1 MPQSV
6 APVRMRRAVSSIVE
20 TLEDRR
26 LLSATISLQNLD
38 GLPGND
44 RLVFNRLQNV
54 NPDVNDIVHD
64 TDTLAIT
71 NTGDQ
76 PLTIK
81 SLSLSDTT
89 NWQLVSPPAAGTVV
103 PVAHTLDVTVKFV
116 AQSAPAN
123 QPANETNDV
132 TSTDGLAPAQTG
144 GVWDGTLTINSN
156 DPATPAAA
164 VQLAGYW
171 QFESEHEEEPN
182 LQTIVNRLFG
192 YGTDISNTQ
201 QTDYANSGSTVV
213 PYGEEVLS
221 GLWQAADPAQAVT
234 VRELAAYH
242 TQDDPFNTSTL
253 LSQHFNWYS
262 QASPNT
268 NHLLFS
274 HALREGQ
281 SLLPNILN
289 STTAPAEGS
298 FSPGGVFG
306 LNIDGENS
314 QDSLNTT
321 DINNFGRSGHAIRF
335 YPARDS
341 SGNLMANTWIVG
353 LDYQNQ
359 TFDNSDYQDG
369 LYLVTNMRPVTQ
381 APAPANLQAV
391 SANGQVTLS
400 WSAVSDSSL
409 SGYNIYRSDTAGGTF
424 TKLNSTPIN
433 GTTYIDSSPAHAT
446 EYYQVSAVD
455 SAGESEKA
463 DAAVGVAAQGGGGDP
478 SNGPDLTLGPVTG
491 KFKSSVVGNTL
502 AGPSKVTLT
511 NSGNQTAKGT
521 VVIELLASQSQ
532 TDVSGATEVAHITR
546 AVNLKA
552 GKSITFALPG
562 FRYASTL
569 NGQYFMV
576 AQVQA
581 TKGIAETN
589 TSNNLGASTAATT
602 ITPPFVDLDNLFT
615 GALPATV
622 IPGKR
627 TLLTM
632 PVLNKGNVTA
642 HGMATVTIT
651 ASTSSSGA
659 GGTTMATLKVPVL
672 LATGKTAKYNL
683 RFLVPTLAHGTYF
696 VVTNV
701 ALAGDTN
708 AANNTGVSTGT
719 FTA

>member
-1 MPQSV
+1 MMPQIV
-6 APVRMRRAVSSIVE
+6 APVRMRRAVSAVIE

-38 GLPGND
+38 GLPTDN
-44 RLVFNRLQNV
+44 RLVFNRIQNP

-64 TDTLAIT
+64 MDTLAIT
-71 NTGDQ
+71 NSGDQ

-103 PVAHTLDVTVKFV
+103 AVGHTLDVTVKFI

-123 QPANETNDV
+123 QPVDETNDL

-156 DPATPAAA
+156 DPATPAST

-171 QFESEHEEEPN
+171 QYESEHEEEPN

-192 YGTDISNTQ
+192 YGTDISSTQ
-201 QTDYANSGSTVV
+201 QPDYANSGSTVV

-221 GLWQAADPAQAVT
+221 GLWQAANPSQAVT

-262 QASPNT
+262 QASPSNT
-268 NHLLFS
+268 HLLFE

-306 LNIDGENS
+306 LNIDGEYS

-321 DINNFGRSGHAIRF
+321 DINTYGRSGHAIRF

-341 SGNLMANTWIVG
+341 SGNLMANTWIVA

-359 TFDNSDYQDG
+359 SFDNSDYQDAV
-369 LYLVTNMRPVTQ
+369 YLVTNMRPVTQ
-381 APAPANLQAV
+381 APAPASLSAA
-391 SANGQVTLS
+391 SANGQVSLS
-400 WSAVSDSSL
+400 WNAVSDSTL
-409 SGYNIYRSDTAGGTF
+409 SGYNIYRSESASGPF
-424 TKLNSTPIN
+424 TKLNSTPFN
-433 GTTYIDSSPAHAT
+433 GTTYIDSAPPTAT

-455 SAGESEKA
+455 TAGESEKS
-463 DAAVGVAAQGGGGDP
+463 DAAVGVASSQGG
-478 SNGPDLTLGPVTG
+478 SNGPDLTLGAVTG

-502 AGPSKVTLT
+502 SGPSKVTLT

-521 VVIELLASQSQ
+521 VVIELFASQSQ
-532 TDVSGATEVAHITR
+532 TNVSGATEVSHITR
-546 AVNLKA
+546 NVNLKA

-581 TKGIAETN
+581 TKGIVESN
-589 TSNNLGASTAATT
+589 TANNLGASTSATT

-615 GALPATV
+615 GAPPATLV
-622 IPGKR
+622 PGKR

-642 HGMATVTIT
+642 HGVVTVTIA

-659 GGTTMATLKVPVL
+659 GGTTLATLKLPVL
-672 LATGKTAKYNL
+672 LAAGKTAKYNL

-701 ALAGDTN
+701 AIAGDTN
-708 AANNTGVSTGT
+708 AANNTAVSTGT
-719 FTA
+719 FIA